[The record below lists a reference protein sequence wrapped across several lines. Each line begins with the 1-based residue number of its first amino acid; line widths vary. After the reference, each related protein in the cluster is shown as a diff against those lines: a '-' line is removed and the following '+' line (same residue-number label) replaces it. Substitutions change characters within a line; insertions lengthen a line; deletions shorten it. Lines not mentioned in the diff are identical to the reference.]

1 MSNTYTPSGQVQ
13 GIVSEG
19 HASKKHPIPVLKPNP
34 AYLTVT
40 RKIDIS
46 NLPSG
51 SMHDSITDGTFTVW
65 FSTPLQ
71 KRGPVPSGWATW
83 SSPPYSE
90 SSSPNILVSSGTT
103 LTMTLSDPVS
113 TFGFELEPNQFE
125 TFAYTADFFF
135 GDTLVESITRDI
147 NGEAGARLLAL
158 RGALIDRV
166 VVSGP
171 DQFALANLRLQ
182 EVVQAQNRTIMML
195 GALLTLLV
203 IPPLLVW

>member
-1 MSNTYTPSGQVQ
+1 MNGSTSKIHSENPPNSLPKGAKSRLQHRCDNSSHILVMFVLSRPQPSAQFLLSKRVTRSVTSTIRQLLACVTRQMRTQTQSLWPKPGIVIVLKEIGQRGGDKQMSNTYTPSGQVQ

-71 KRGPVPSGWATW
+71 KRGPVPSGWAT
-83 SSPPYSE
+83 
-90 SSSPNILVSSGTT
+90 
-103 LTMTLSDPVS
+103 
-113 TFGFELEPNQFE
+113 
-125 TFAYTADFFF
+125 
-135 GDTLVESITRDI
+135 
-147 NGEAGARLLAL
+147 
-158 RGALIDRV
+158 
-166 VVSGP
+166 
-171 DQFALANLRLQ
+171 
-182 EVVQAQNRTIMML
+182 
-195 GALLTLLV
+195 
-203 IPPLLVW
+203 